1 MRCSLRHCWN
11 LGWRMAGGE
20 GKSGTICL
28 PFIAIGTS
36 NELPDPIAAKKVVAE
51 EEGRKEGT
59 QAGVN
64 AGAEAGIGTGGEQE
78 GAPAGVTAAGE
89 AAQAMPVGVGG

>member
-1 MRCSLRHCWN
+1 
-11 LGWRMAGGE
+11 MAGE
-20 GKSGTICL
+20 VGKSGTICL

-36 NELPDPIAAKKVVAE
+36 NELPDPIAAKKVGAE
-51 EEGRKEGT
+51 EEEGGKGGT

-64 AGAEAGIGTGGEQE
+64 VRAEVGIGAGGEQG
-78 GAPAGVTAAGE
+78 GAPAGVTAEGE